1 MHLLQLFA
9 DEVSFA
15 SIFIVHSCVSWI
27 F

>member
-9 DEVSFA
+9 DEVSFT